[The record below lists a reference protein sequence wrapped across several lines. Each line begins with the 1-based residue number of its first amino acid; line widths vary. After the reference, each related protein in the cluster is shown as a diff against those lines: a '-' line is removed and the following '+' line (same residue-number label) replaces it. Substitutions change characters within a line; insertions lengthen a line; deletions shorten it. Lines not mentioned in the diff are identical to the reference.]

1 MKKIFF
7 LLLSLLPT
15 LALAQVDMGLPSG
28 LQWGQHNLGA
38 KYEDPF
44 GAGYDYS
51 WGALKPD
58 WVFSEEKYKYFG
70 YDRISSDLTMEQ
82 DAVHKEHPNVFGI
95 MRMPTKEDYQELI
108 DNCPSFWVDN
118 YKDSGMSG
126 LLFLSMKTG
135 QTLFFPAVAT
145 KNELGYYWTSSY
157 KDEKYAYYFAFTSKG
172 VRLLAEINP
181 RYTGMQIKEVYDY
194 SRYTQMRLETKTHPE
209 FPNGGFSALV
219 KYIAS
224 NLKYPKDA
232 AEKNIQGK
240 VILEFVIGEDGTI
253 TNIEILKSAHPSLD
267 AEAIRVISSMPKWI
281 PAKREGYEIAEKYCL
296 PVTFVIN

>member
-1 MKKIFF
+1 M
-7 LLLSLLPT
+7 LLSLLPT

-44 GAGYDYS
+44 GAGDDYC
-51 WGALKPD
+51 WGALKPAP
-58 WVFSEEKYKYFG
+58 WGCSEYAYKYLG

-82 DAVHKEHPNVFGI
+82 DAVHKYHPNVFGI

-108 DNCPSFWVDN
+108 DNCPYIWIDN
-118 YKDSGMSG
+118 YKDSGMPG
-126 LLFLSMKTG
+126 LLFLSRKTG
-135 QTLFFPAVAT
+135 QTLFFPAV
-145 KNELGYYWTSSY
+145 KEEDEIKLGYYWTSSY
-157 KDEKYAYYFAFTSKG
+157 KDEKNAYYFAFTSKG
-172 VRLLAEINP
+172 ARLLAEIMP

-209 FPNGGFSALV
+209 FPNGGFPALV

-281 PAKREGYEIAEKYCL
+281 PAKREGYEIADKYCL
-296 PVTFVIN
+296 PVTFRIN